1 MRIQLMFLLVIV
13 LSGSCARKTYDK
25 TDYAYYKREISKLNT
40 LKENPHEKKNE
51 NQRKSGE
58 TKWNAD
64 DGPLQA
70 GHTKW
75 NADDGPL
82 QVGNTKLSYSLTPA
96 EKQAFAGL
104 LQVPTDSIIN
114 EKLYASVN
122 DWLGTPYQWGGTTRN
137 GVDCSSLT
145 QQIYQEVYGQE
156 LPRTSIEQFYM
167 DTRAQFQSQKYL
179 EEGDLIFFRLRH
191 QDKIV
196 SHVGIYL
203 QNGKFLGSNSP
214 RGVEISDL
222 GTHYWQDKYVACARL
237 LRP

>member
-25 TDYAYYKREISKLNT
+25 TDYSYYRREISKLNT
-40 LKENPHEKKNE
+40 LEESQREKKKD
-51 NQRKSGE
+51 NQRQSGDS
-58 TKWNAD
+58 K
-64 DGPLQA
+64 L
-70 GHTKW
+70 
-75 NADDGPL
+75 
-82 QVGNTKLSYSLTPA
+82 NTKDASLKAGNRKLKGSYYLTPA
-96 EKQAFAGL
+96 EKEAFARL

-114 EKLYASVN
+114 DKLYASIK
-122 DWLGTPYQWGGTTRN
+122 DWLGTPYQWGGTTQN

-145 QQIYQEVYGQE
+145 QQIYQEVYGRE
-156 LPRTSIEQFYM
+156 LPRTSIQQFYL

-179 EEGDLIFFRLRH
+179 REGDLIFFRLRH

-214 RGVEISDL
+214 RGVEITDL
-222 GTHYWQDKYVACARL
+222 DTHYWQDKYVASARL
-237 LRP
+237 LSP